1 MTDDVANPS
10 LTPLR
15 LAAIAGLLWNAFG
28 VFEFATSVTSDAA
41 ALIAMGLT
49 QAQADLYATIPL
61 WMRAAFGVATIGGL
75 LASLLLL
82 LRRKLAVPLFAVSLV
97 ACVILFIGDWAL
109 GVFAAFGVVQVVTL
123 SLVVVIAALLL
134 WGARRWAARGLLS

>member
-1 MTDDVANPS
+1 MTDTAAPS

-28 VFEFATSVTSDAA
+28 VFEFTTSVTSDAA